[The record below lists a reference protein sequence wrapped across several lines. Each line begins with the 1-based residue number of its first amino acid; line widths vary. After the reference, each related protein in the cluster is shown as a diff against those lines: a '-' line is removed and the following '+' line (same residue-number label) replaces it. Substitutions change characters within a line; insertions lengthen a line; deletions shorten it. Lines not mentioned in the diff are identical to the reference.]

1 MEILVQDLRYS
12 MRSIARAPG
21 FAVASILVIALG
33 VGANAATFSVADF
46 VLLRPLPYTDSDSL
60 IGLCEGPRNGKG
72 WGCMNQ
78 LSPANYRDV
87 AATTT
92 TLSTLGLFQRTE
104 LNLIGHGEPV
114 RVPAARVTADVL
126 PVLAGD
132 ARGGDS
138 TDVGATR

>member
-46 VLLRPLPYTDSDSL
+46 VLLRPLPYADSDSL

-87 AATTT
+87 AAMTT

-114 RVPAARVTADVL
+114 RVPASCCAKPTFKGAVIAHSKAS
-126 PVLAGD
+126 AGSGP
-132 ARGGDS
+132 A
-138 TDVGATR
+138 